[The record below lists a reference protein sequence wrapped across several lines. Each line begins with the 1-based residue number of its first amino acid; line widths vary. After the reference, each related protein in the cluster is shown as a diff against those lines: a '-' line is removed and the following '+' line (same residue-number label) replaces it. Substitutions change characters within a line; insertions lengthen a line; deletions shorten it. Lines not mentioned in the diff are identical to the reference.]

1 MRFKRFLIPA
11 LLLSFLVVSFS
22 FAVPRIQ
29 GDESEEKEKEIQEL
43 EKKLAEVSGQKQT
56 LAKTVNYLSTRISLT
71 EKQVEQ
77 TEAEIAA
84 LETEIEVLSGKI
96 DKLNV
101 SLDSLTHILLNRI
114 NASYKTSF
122 QDPIYLLLATDGF
135 TNFFRRYKYLK
146 VTQANDREVMF
157 ALENAR
163 TTFDTQRQ
171 VKKDKQDQVL
181 ELQSK
186 LEIQQKNLQQQK
198 IEKDHLL
205 SVTKNDEKKFQ
216 ELLRVAKEE
225 YQAIQAI
232 LAGSG
237 TETLV
242 GEINEGDRIAS
253 VIQGASCNSN
263 GAHLH
268 FIVKEGNYSVNPFSK
283 LKSDISYENCSGPS
297 PGCNAGDAF
306 NPSGNW
312 NWPIS
317 PKIKFSQGYG
327 RTWAVDNT
335 WVGRIYQFHN
345 GLDING
351 SSSTVTAVKKGK
363 LYRGSYKVGCRLQYV
378 RVDHAEDDFETLYLH
393 VNY

>member
-1 MRFKRFLIPA
+1 MRFKRFILPA

-29 GDESEEKEKEIQEL
+29 GEDELTEKEKEIQEL

-56 LAKTVNYLSTRISLT
+56 LAKTVSYLSTRISLT

-77 TEAEIAA
+77 TEAEIST

-101 SLDSLTHILLNRI
+101 SLDSLTQILLNRI

-163 TTFDTQRQ
+163 TTFDSQRQ
-171 VKKDKQDQVL
+171 VKQDKQNQVL

-186 LEIQQKNLQQQK
+186 LEGQKNSLVRQQADKQELLK
-198 IEKDHLL
+198 IT
-205 SVTKNDEKKFQ
+205 SNDEKKYQ
-216 ELLRVAKEE
+216 EMVARARAEL
-225 YQAIQAI
+225 QAIQAVI
-232 LAGSG
+232 AGKGSESEVRSVSEGDKIASIISGRSPCSSG
-237 TETLV
+237 T
-242 GEINEGDRIAS
+242 
-253 VIQGASCNSN
+253 
-263 GAHLH
+263 HLH
-268 FIVKEGNYSVNPFSK
+268 LEVVKNKSQINPFSM
-283 LKSDISYENCSGPS
+283 LKNISLIWDNSGQEMNGFGS
-297 PGCNAGDAF
+297 
-306 NPSGNW
+306 W
-312 NWPIS
+312 NWPLNESIRITQS
-317 PKIKFSQGYG
+317 YG
-327 RTWAVDNT
+327 KTPYSSIYAGDFHTGVDM
-335 WVGRIYQFHN
+335 V
-345 GLDING
+345 
-351 SSSTVTAVKKGK
+351 STADLTVKAVKAGT
-363 LYRGSYKVGCRLQYV
+363 LYRGSIACGGGSLKYV
-378 RVDHAEDDFETLYLH
+378 RVDHSDDDYDTYYLH